1 MKISETIS
9 ESTLGAVGDALTK
22 GTADVTRAVKARD
35 TTGAGGSLLGAFL
48 SPERMGSGVSV
59 QDKMAENNFVKD
71 FTSKAIQAINGAIK
85 SGYVDPN
92 KTAENISL
100 QPAPAP
106 AADKK
111 PSDQPAGQ
119 APEQKPAADQSS
131 AGTSEPFSW
140 GGEKYTKGPNGW
152 VNSKGKPADANTA
165 KVLDQAAQQ
174 AEKQPAK
181 QTAQPDKPSQQ
192 PADQQTPPQQG
203 QAQPSAAKPR
213 VRIDP
218 KTGQYAPAAS
228 VKKSSVPQGGGRV
241 KGAGLSQTPGAVKKR
256 QARAA
261 AKTAAPTAAAA
272 PSAAPAPRQ
281 TVAQKAQG
289 YLQQQALKKKAAP
302 GFVKESLLSE
312 NEYKKMNYVFESIV
326 NQMFEADDTQQGAEQ
341 SDPNAIS
348 IPEFLTQQ
356 VIPDYFENIPIEKA
370 EPQFKALLQKIPS
383 TWAKGNSKAEL
394 QAIARLAYSLA
405 KKTKKSD
412 IDQKAKGATPNI
424 STGTAK
430 KAAKGPETKGTDW
443 GDLSKNL

>member
-22 GTADVTRAVKARD
+22 GAADVTGAVKARD

-100 QPAPAP
+100 QPAPSP
-106 AADKK
+106 TADKK

-119 APEQKPAADQSS
+119 APQQKPAAADQSS
-131 AGTSEPFSW
+131 ADTSEPMTW

-174 AEKQPAK
+174 AGKQPP
-181 QTAQPDKPSQQ
+181 AQPGQAQKPATGQQ
-192 PADQQTPPQQG
+192 PPAQQG
-203 QAQPSAAKPR
+203 QAQPGANKPR

-218 KTGQYAPAAS
+218 KTGQYAPADA

-261 AKTAAPTAAAA
+261 AKTSAAKPAAPAAA
-272 PSAAPAPRQ
+272 PAAPRQ

-302 GFVKESLLSE
+302 SVVKESLLSDY
-312 NEYKKMNYVFESIV
+312 EYKKMNYVFESIM
-326 NQMFEADDTQQGAEQ
+326 NQMFEADPAQQGAEQ

-348 IPEFLTQQ
+348 IPEFLAQQ
-356 VIPDYFENIPIEKA
+356 VMPDYFENIPIQKA
-370 EPQFKALLQKIPS
+370 ESQFKALLQKIPS

-394 QAIARLAYSLA
+394 QSIAKLAYSLA

-412 IDQKAKGATPNI
+412 IEQKAKGATPDTSAA
-424 STGTAK
+424 STQ

-443 GDLSKNL
+443 GDLGKNL